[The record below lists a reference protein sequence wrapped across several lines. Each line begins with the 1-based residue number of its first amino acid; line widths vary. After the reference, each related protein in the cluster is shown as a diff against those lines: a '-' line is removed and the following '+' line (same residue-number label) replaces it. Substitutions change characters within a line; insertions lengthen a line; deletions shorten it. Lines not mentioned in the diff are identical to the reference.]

1 MTANNLPRDTV
12 PLHAFSRHQ
21 TRKNRVAS
29 GCNGHPIRS
38 KDLTFVT
45 HEVEEKKFL
54 RFTRMNALRDSAGLR
69 KSKKADQ
76 VTV

>member
-1 MTANNLPRDTV
+1 MTAKNLPRDTV
-12 PLHAFSRHQ
+12 PLHDISRHQ
-21 TRKNRVAS
+21 PRKNRVAS
-29 GCNGHPIRS
+29 GCDGHLIRS

-45 HEVEEKKFL
+45 HEVEEKKFFG
-54 RFTRMNALRDSAGLR
+54 FTGMNAVRDSAVLR